1 MKLSKRTLKILK
13 NFSEINPNLRIKKNT
28 NKVNTI
34 TAMRNILATT
44 TIEEK
49 FSNEIRLYDSG
60 EFVKILNTLP
70 NPDITKVDK
79 EHIHIKSDDCSIKYR
94 MGDSSVMIVPNKE
107 VVMPKNN
114 YTFTLS
120 KEVISKIIK
129 LSKLIKQPDI
139 LFCANGKVLKCII
152 MDKYD
157 RGNNFYGSDITFIL
171 GKTKDSYSAFFKTE
185 NINKLLEASYDVKVN
200 HKLVSLFENI
210 DDSIT
215 NYIALEPDSIFQ
227 NNTDWQKSDKER
239 QIVKNKI
246 KKLNNSHQTQLN
258 KLQKLLNR

>member
-13 NFSEINPNLRIKKNT
+13 NFSEMNPNLRIRKNT

-34 TAMRNILATT
+34 TAMKNILATT

-49 FSNEIRLYDSG
+49 FSNEINIRDSK
-60 EFVKILNTLP
+60 EFVKILNTLS
-70 NPDITKVDK
+70 NPEITKVDK
-79 EHIHIKSDDCSIKYR
+79 EHIHIKSDDFSIKYR
-94 MGDSSVMIVPNKE
+94 MSDPSNMIVVNKE
-107 VVMPKNN
+107 VNFPKNY

-129 LSKLIKQPDI
+129 LSNIIKQPDI

-152 MDKYD
+152 MDKHYRD
-157 RGNNFYGSDITFIL
+157 GSDITFII

-185 NINKLLEASYDVKVN
+185 NINKLLDASYDVKVS
-200 HKLVSLFENI
+200 HKFVSLFENI
-210 DDSIT
+210 DDCIT
-215 NYIALEPDSIFQ
+215 NYIAFEPDSIFQ
-227 NNTDWQKSDKER
+227 NNTDWNKSDKER
-239 QIVKNKI
+239 QVVKNKI

-258 KLQKLLNR
+258 KLQKSLNR